1 MNHDDADADG
11 VAGCPDA
18 RVPDD
23 ATRGIRVSHGW
34 WSREREEETDDD
46 DAETKTK
53 TTTTTT
59 TNTTGGWN
67 TERKARGTRG

>member
-1 MNHDDADADG
+1 MNIKLNHDDADADG

-46 DAETKTK
+46 DIPKADNNKRM
-53 TTTTTT
+53 
-59 TNTTGGWN
+59 
-67 TERKARGTRG
+67 ERSL